1 MSGGSKLVGAPQ
13 ALYVL
18 GELLFEL
25 RPPAGAS
32 PGAGSAPSSTAA
44 TPTVTAARVIVL
56 IRAPRRRAHP
66 YHQQARTAPNA
77 PATSSAR
84 MIEWCGPIAL
94 WCAADRRAS
103 N

>member
-1 MSGGSKLVGAPQ
+1 MSGGSRLFSAPQ

-32 PGAGSAPSSTAA
+32 PRAGSAPSSATA
-44 TPTVTAARVIVL
+44 TPTAAAAPVIVL

-66 YHQQARTAPNA
+66 YHQRRKKQRQCARHEQRQDDRVVRTDCPLV
-77 PATSSAR
+77 R
-84 MIEWCGPIAL
+84 RGP
-94 WCAADRRAS
+94 
-103 N
+103 

>member
-66 YHQQARTAPNA
+66 YHQRRRKQRQMRPQRAAP
-77 PATSSAR
+77 
-84 MIEWCGPIAL
+84 G
-94 WCAADRRAS
+94 
-103 N
+103 